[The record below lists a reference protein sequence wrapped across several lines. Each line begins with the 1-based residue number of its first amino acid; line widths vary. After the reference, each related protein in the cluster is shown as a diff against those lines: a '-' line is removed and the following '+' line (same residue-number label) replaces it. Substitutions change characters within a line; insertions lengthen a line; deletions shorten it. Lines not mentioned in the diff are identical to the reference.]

1 MEELYKDN
9 KSKTFGVDD
18 SSSISVEMEHLID
31 RKSKVIE
38 SPLMGGPPGKEGPPA
53 GMGPPK
59 GMGPPSMGPPK
70 GMGPPG
76 MGPPGMGGPPPMMDP
91 DYVPCELP
99 KKQFILVI
107 ISLIISLIM
116 ASLDITVVSCALPV
130 ISKQFKA
137 FNNYT
142 WVIVSYLLA
151 QTVIQPTSGKLAD
164 IFGRRPIMLV
174 MMTIF
179 IVSSAVCGAS
189 INFDMLIIA
198 RAFQGIGGGC
208 IISMV
213 NIIITDIVSL
223 RKRAAY
229 MAVVN
234 SVFSL
239 SAIIGPLVG
248 GLFVDTYSWR
258 LAFFINVP
266 ICAFAALLIALYVKI
281 PTPPGSFME
290 KFRKIDFL
298 GTFFLVC
305 FSICLLIG
313 LNWGGTNYPWTH
325 PVIIGLLSGFG
336 VFLAIFILVE
346 CKYAKEPIIPPNLF
360 HRRNVNISAIG
371 TFVVGFIFIT
381 FNNTIPMLYQ
391 NARSFS
397 ATIAGLRLTPCFLT
411 LAVASI
417 VSGVLTGRFGHIKIH
432 IILGAVSLVVA
443 TYLITTIKLNTVYW
457 YELIIILLYG
467 FGVGMANQNYLVIG
481 QNAVPKPLIA
491 TATSTLIFGRT
502 IGGVIGVAIFG
513 TLLKNSFI
521 LNYLEL
527 HPDVKHVDMNY
538 LSTLKEYNVPYMSAL
553 STSYRVTIFPAA
565 IIALVIA
572 LFIKNMPLMGPP
584 GGPMGPMGPRKG
596 KKPPMQE
603 ISDQDTYN
611 DGRSYNPLLEKMSF
625 SNDQSISM
633 NEDVIDIEKLV
644 NMDKDENS
652 KKLILNDSTTMNHS
666 FTI

>member
-1 MEELYKDN
+1 
-9 KSKTFGVDD
+9 
-18 SSSISVEMEHLID
+18 
-31 RKSKVIE
+31 
-38 SPLMGGPPGKEGPPA
+38 
-53 GMGPPK
+53 
-59 GMGPPSMGPPK
+59 
-70 GMGPPG
+70 
-76 MGPPGMGGPPPMMDP
+76 
-91 DYVPCELP
+91 
-99 KKQFILVI
+99 
-107 ISLIISLIM
+107 
-116 ASLDITVVSCALPV
+116 
-130 ISKQFKA
+130 
-137 FNNYT
+137 
-142 WVIVSYLLA
+142 
-151 QTVIQPTSGKLAD
+151 
-164 IFGRRPIMLV
+164 MLV

-223 RKRAAY
+223 RKRATY

-258 LAFFINVP
+258 MAFFINVP
-266 ICAFAALLIALYVKI
+266 ICVFAAILIALYVKI

-336 VFLAIFILVE
+336 VFLVIFIIVE

-360 HRRNVNISAIG
+360 HRGNVVISALG

-397 ATIAGLRLTPCFLT
+397 ATIAGLRLTPCFVT

-417 VSGVLTGRFGHIKIH
+417 VSGILTGRFGHIKIH

-502 IGGVIGVAIFG
+502 IGGVIGVAVFG
-513 TLLKNSFI
+513 TLLKNNFI
-521 LNYLEL
+521 MNYLKL
-527 HPDVKHVDMNY
+527 HPDVKHVDMNF
-538 LSTLKEYNVPYMSAL
+538 LSTLKDYNVPYMSAL
-553 STSYRVTIFPAA
+553 STSYYITIFPAA
-565 IIALVIA
+565 IIALVIS
-572 LFIKNMPLMGPP
+572 LFIKNMPFMGPP
-584 GGPMGPMGPRKG
+584 GGPMGPGKG
-596 KKPPMQE
+596 KMPPMQK

-611 DGRSYNPLLEKMSF
+611 DGRSYNPLLEKMSY

-633 NEDVIDIEKLV
+633 NEDVIDIEKLE
-644 NMDKDENS
+644 NMDKDTNS
-652 KKLILNDSTTMNHS
+652 KKLILSDRISEETSVDQKTVHENYINIDFSFNLNFDVNNPFNDTKSNSEKSSIDQKTLNVNEEEK
-666 FTI
+666 